1 MGATQTLGELF
12 LLVLDFVLPLLKKKE
27 FRLKGFVIKEMPP
40 PYPIR
45 PMARVNR

>member
-40 PYPIR
+40 YPIR